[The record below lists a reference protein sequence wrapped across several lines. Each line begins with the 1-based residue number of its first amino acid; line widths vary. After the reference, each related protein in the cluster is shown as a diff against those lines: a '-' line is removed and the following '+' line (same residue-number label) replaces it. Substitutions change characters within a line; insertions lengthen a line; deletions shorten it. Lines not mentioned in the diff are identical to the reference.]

1 MITILFGIT
10 YLGALSDTF
19 GRKKLVL
26 GCGLIH
32 FLANLTTWLCPDV
45 VTLVLA
51 RMVSGKDGNRIF
63 LFELN
68 PTNLSKSKIQVNGIL
83 EVKEFGV
90 K

>member
-32 FLANLTTWLCPDV
+32 FLANLTTWLCTDV
-45 VTLVLA
+45 VTLMLA
-51 RMVSGKDGNRIF
+51 RMVAGKDGNRIS
-63 LFELN
+63 LFELE
-68 PTNLSKSKIQVNGIL
+68 SKRN
-83 EVKEFGV
+83 
-90 K
+90 